1 MVFALLL
8 LSACKKNEVEDLM
21 SRQWVIR
28 SITYN
33 EKISNYGAGLF
44 LLNIMMFEAD
54 FYCEMPML
62 LKERIEAYG
71 KWEIIEKRG
80 EFYLRVFDNDEV
92 FYNDLYEIE
101 IIMTY
106 PIKEIVLK
114 STSKD
119 FSMRCRGVET
129 I

>member
-1 MVFALLL
+1 MRGLLYMVFALLL
-8 LSACKKNEVEDLM
+8 LSACKKNEVEGLM

-33 EKISNYGAGLF
+33 EKTSNYGAGLF

-71 KWEIIEKRG
+71 K
-80 EFYLRVFDNDEV
+80 
-92 FYNDLYEIE
+92 
-101 IIMTY
+101 
-106 PIKEIVLK
+106 
-114 STSKD
+114 
-119 FSMRCRGVET
+119 
-129 I
+129 